1 MFSFTRQSPLPV
13 VTLPAGEGFFYA
25 NFYAIMAVMK
35 KIVQDGDPVLRGMAE
50 EVPIEDIKS
59 PKIQKLLQDMSEA
72 LDTQKDGVA
81 IAAPQIGV
89 PLRVFIV
96 SGKLFD
102 ISEDVTSSHP
112 DLVFI
117 NPTITKI
124 SKESNTE
131 EEGCLSVVGKYGT
144 VDRASKA
151 TVRAFNEHGEVFER
165 GGSGLLAKIFQH
177 EIDHLDGILF
187 IDKAENL
194 HDTK

>member
-1 MFSFTRQSPLPV
+1 
-13 VTLPAGEGFFYA
+13 
-25 NFYAIMAVMK
+25 MAE
-35 KIVQDGDPVLRGMAE
+35 IIQDGDPVLRGIAE
-50 EVPIEDIKS
+50 EVPTEDLKS
-59 PKIQKLLQDMSEA
+59 PKIKKLLADMSGA
-72 LDTQKDGVA
+72 LGTQKDGVA

-89 PLRVFIV
+89 PCRVFIV
-96 SGKLFD
+96 SGKLF
-102 ISEDVTSSHP
+102 SNEEDVEDFTHP

-124 SKESNTE
+124 SKESSDE

-144 VDRASKA
+144 VSRATKT
-151 TVRAFNEHGEVFER
+151 TVRAFNEHGEIFER
-165 GGSGLLAKIFQH
+165 GGSGLLSKIFQH